1 MTIIAGVLHDPESGK
16 SRRAEARIAD
26 GRLSV
31 DAESGPQQATLG
43 AVEITTGGW
52 QAQAVH
58 LGWRD
63 GAGRT
68 WAFTVED
75 PAARAALAAA
85 LPPALAAKV
94 AASHGAERRV
104 QRSGR
109 LALALLGA
117 FFTLPLVLLALLF
130 AFREPLLDWVVARL
144 PTSVDA
150 RLGQLTAEQVKATGK
165 LVETGPA
172 VDAVKAIGDR
182 LLAHAPA
189 HPHEFR
195 FAVMEDP
202 SLNAFAAPGGFVVVH
217 TGLIAAA
224 DGPEE
229 VAGVLGHE
237 IAHVLRRHSLRQMA
251 FELGLT
257 ALVQLAVGSADGAV
271 AILTGTAQQ
280 LSGLSFSRD
289 QESEADRLGLDL
301 LQAARLPGEGLP
313 RFFDRLAK
321 EGGNAVPAF
330 LSSHPQS
337 DERREAL
344 AAELARRGEWATDP
358 LALEWSAVR
367 DSVAAKN

>member
-1 MTIIAGVLHDPESGK
+1 MTTIGGVLHDPETGR
-16 SRRAEARIAD
+16 SRRSEGRLESGALVVQAD
-26 GRLSV
+26 GGERRASF
-31 DAESGPQQATLG
+31 DAL
-43 AVEITTGGW
+43 EITTGGW

-63 GAGRT
+63 AEGRA
-68 WAFTVED
+68 WAFSVED

-94 AASHGAERRV
+94 AASHAAERKVR
-104 QRSGR
+104 RSGR
-109 LALALLGA
+109 LAIALVSA
-117 FFTLPLVLLALLF
+117 FFAFPLVLIALLF

-144 PTSVDA
+144 PPSVDA
-150 RLGQLTAEQVKATGK
+150 QIGQLTAEQVKASGK
-165 LVETGPA
+165 LIEKGPA
-172 VDAVKAIGDR
+172 VDAVQAIGAR

-217 TGLIAAA
+217 TGLISAA
-224 DGPEE
+224 DGPDE

-257 ALVQLAVGSADGAV
+257 AAIQLAVGSPDGAV
-271 AILTGTAQQ
+271 AILAGAAQQ
-280 LSGLSFSRD
+280 LSGLSFSRE
-289 QESEADRLGLDL
+289 QESEADRLGFDL
-301 LQAARLPGEGLP
+301 LQAAKLPGEGLP
-313 RFFDRLAK
+313 RFFDRLAR
-321 EGGNAVPAF
+321 EGGNAIPAF

-337 DERREAL
+337 EERREAL
-344 AAELARRGEWATDP
+344 AAELRRRGQWPTEP
-358 LALEWSAVR
+358 LALDWEAVR
-367 DSVAAKN
+367 ASVRK